1 MDGATNRQHTLA
13 PARAG
18 FASSNGGSDYFEFT
32 GSGKPNAVKFISSIE
47 LITLL
52 ADPDWLGNATK
63 TIGQFWKKRKNA
75 RRNGL
80 TTRERADAVAVV
92 R

>member
-1 MDGATNRQHTLA
+1 M
-13 PARAG
+13 
-18 FASSNGGSDYFEFT
+18 T
-32 GSGKPNAVKFISSIE
+32 GKTVELLDRERTVLVSEEKLQALGKPRPNAVKFFCSIE
-47 LITLL
+47 LIRLL

-63 TIGQFWKKRKNA
+63 TIGQFWKRKNA